1 MSTEKDLRTKVLN
14 ASLVLIAEGGLDRL
28 SMREVARK
36 AGVSH
41 QAPYHYFGD
50 REAILAAIAGEG
62 FVKLKQELERAAAS
76 TGNDATKAV
85 EAMGRAYVDFAL
97 RHPAYFQVMFRAD
110 AVPLENY
117 PEAQRQED
125 AAFGLL
131 VQMIDGA
138 FGAQPAEARQK
149 IAILCWALAHGLAT
163 LLLEGSLARKV
174 GVSKAR
180 QKQVAAEVIQTF
192 SKILERGSA

>member
-1 MSTEKDLRTKVLN
+1 MTEETNLRQKVLK
-14 ASLVLIAEGGLDRL
+14 ASLALIGEGGLDRL

-41 QAPYHYFGD
+41 QAPYHHFAD
-50 REAILAAIAGEG
+50 REAILAALAGEG
-62 FVKLKQELERAAAS
+62 FARLKQELERAAAS
-76 TGNDATKAV
+76 TGEDTAKAV
-85 EAMGRAYVDFAL
+85 EAMGYAYVDFAL

-125 AAFGLL
+125 AAFARL
-131 VQMIDGA
+131 VQMIDDA
-138 FGAQPAEARQK
+138 FSARPAEARQK
-149 IAILCWALAHGLAT
+149 IAIVCWALVHGLAT

-180 QKQVAAEVIQTF
+180 QRQLALEVIQTF
-192 SKILERGSA
+192 SKILVRGSE